1 MPLPRL
7 FIPFGAGVLL
17 FIEFGAL
24 PYGFSG
30 VWIAGCLLVFGMILS
45 VEGLIFSKN
54 KILCGCLSGLVLCLA
69 GYFLAWQQHGY
80 DRTGHFRHH
89 QEARGYLLVQ
99 IDEPLSERV
108 NSFQT
113 VAEVLFTGNDSLQ
126 HPAEGRLMLYF
137 EKDSL
142 VGDLQYG
149 DRLILEGRYSK
160 VSPPQNPEAF
170 NYQRFLARQNIFH
183 SMYVRSGE
191 WLLADRN
198 RGNTIM
204 RLALFLRQRALD
216 TLADNHLHGRDFAVI
231 SALLLGYR
239 EYLDE
244 DLRREFAGAGAM
256 HILCVSG
263 LHVGIIFMVLSKIFS
278 FLHRIRGGHL
288 LKAICI
294 LLCIWFYAAITGFS
308 PSVQRASVMFSFV
321 SLGQSFQRPTNIYN
335 TLAASAFVL
344 VASDPAII
352 KHIGFQLSY
361 LAVISI
367 VSLQPW
373 FEKLITVR
381 NILFSKAWAIITVSL
396 AAQLAT
402 GPLALHYFNQFPNYF
417 LLTNLAVI
425 PLASL
430 VIYGALISLALS
442 SVPVLGSLAGQCL
455 AFVVRLLHHSVS
467 FIEGLPGS
475 VTTGVYI
482 SFSETLLFFIFLV
495 FLFVYLMAVRRGFLL
510 AALGALL
517 LMSVSWTWRASQ
529 NSLQRYFV
537 VYHVNR
543 ETAVDFTTAR
553 QTVFLA
559 SAEMVSNERQKRFTL
574 EANRLRRGSSDEHAK
589 LVIGDTLGLHI
600 PGGFQGCGDL
610 ICFHGLRILVVHD
623 QSAVQALLSSAGKKM
638 LEFSGGSLYAENI
651 SLRDTFT
658 RTGSSTQTGSSFQS
672 VSPRPFRVDY
682 LLVSGDINP
691 DMSALL
697 HIVHPGRVLLDG
709 SIRPWRASAMEET
722 LVELGVDVWNT
733 HLKGAYVREL
743 R

>member
-17 FIEFGAL
+17 YL
-24 PYGFSG
+24 DYGELSSG
-30 VWIAGCLLVFGMILS
+30 FWGIGVAGFVLFTCMILTKDGLVFPKYKM
-45 VEGLIFSKN
+45 
-54 KILCGCLSGLVLCLA
+54 LCGCFSALLLCLT

-80 DRTGHFRHH
+80 DRAGHFRHLC
-89 QEARGYLLVQ
+89 EAGGYFLVQ
-99 IDEPLSERV
+99 IDEPLSERA
-108 NSFQT
+108 NSFQA
-113 VAEVLFTGNDSLQ
+113 VAEVLFAGNDSLQ
-126 HPAEGRLMLYF
+126 QPAEGRLMLYF

-149 DRLILEGRYSK
+149 DRILLEGRYSK
-160 VSPPQNPEAF
+160 VSAPQNPEAF
-170 NYQRFLARQNIFH
+170 NYQRFLARQHIFH

-198 RGNTIM
+198 RGSTIM
-204 RLALFLRQRALD
+204 HLALFLRQRALD
-216 TLADNHLHGRDFAVI
+216 TLAENHLHGRDFAVI

-278 FLHRIRGGHL
+278 FLHRIRGGHF

-381 NILFSKAWAIITVSL
+381 NILLSKAWAIITVSL

-430 VIYGALISLALS
+430 VIYSALISLALS
-442 SVPVLGSLAGQCL
+442 PVPVLGSLAGQCL
-455 AFVVRLLHHSVS
+455 AFIVRLLHHSVS

-495 FLFVYLMAVRRGFLL
+495 FLFIYLMAVRRGFLL

-529 NSLQRYFV
+529 NSQQRYFV

-559 SAEMVSNERQKRFTL
+559 SAEMVSNERQKRFTV
-574 EANRLRRGSSDEHAK
+574 EANRLRRGSSDEQAK
-589 LVIGDTLGLHI
+589 LVIGDALGLHI
-600 PGGFQGCGDL
+600 PGGVQGCGDL
-610 ICFHGLRILVVHD
+610 ICFHGLLILVMHD
-623 QSAVQALLSSAGKKM
+623 QSAIYTLLSSAGKKM
-638 LEFSGGSLYAENI
+638 LEFSGDSLYANNI
-651 SLRDTFT
+651 SHADTCA
-658 RTGSSTQTGSSFQS
+658 RTGSLKQTGSSLES
-672 VSPRPFRVDY
+672 ASLWPYRVDY
-682 LLVSGDINP
+682 LLVTGDINL
-691 DMSALL
+691 DMNALL
-697 HIVHPGRVLLDG
+697 HIVHPGRVLIDG
-709 SIRPWRASAMEET
+709 SIRPWRASAMEDN

-733 HLKGAYVREL
+733 HLQGAYVREL
-743 R
+743 